1 MFTRST
7 GALFLTCVVAV
18 LVASYQTCFAQAIE
32 QPSSSTTVSDT
43 VGTFATQIALREGET
58 VHDGDLVSYDVA
70 SGTYVLTQS
79 AYDPYLFGVIVLNP
93 VIYSHNDE
101 EGRNLFPVVRFGE
114 VLVNVS
120 TLNGEIKAGDLV
132 TSSRIQGLGQRFGD
146 SRSGQVLGIAL
157 SDMVFEP
164 TAIDIDGTTVRLGRV
179 SVGLRIGFQTAAS
192 DTEDVS
198 EGGSENNTDENK
210 EKRGETVT
218 IPEEKDDGVEAL
230 TFLRYILGATVM
242 LGSFVVA
249 LRHFGGY
256 YKEGVIAVGRNP
268 LAHQQIRSLI
278 LWNTLMIIL
287 TTGAGF
293 IIGMMI
299 MFV

>member
-7 GALFLTCVVAV
+7 GALFIVCMVAV
-18 LVASYQTCFAQAIE
+18 ILLRIPTCFAQGVE
-32 QPSSSTTVSDT
+32 QRSSSTTVSDS
-43 VGTFATQIALREGET
+43 VGTFATQIALREGES

-79 AYDPYLFGVIVLNP
+79 AYDPYLFGVIALNP
-93 VIYSHNDE
+93 VIYSYNDE
-101 EGRNLFPVVRFGE
+101 AGRNLFPVVRFGE

-157 SDMVFEP
+157 TDMTFEP
-164 TAIDIDGTTVRLGRV
+164 TAIDVDGATVRLGRV
-179 SVGLRIGFQTAAS
+179 SVGLRIGFQTVAS
-192 DTEDVS
+192 DTEDVP
-198 EGGSENNTDENK
+198 GGGAKNDVAEHD
-210 EKRGETVT
+210 EKRGEAAE
-218 IPEEKDDGVEAL
+218 IPEEKDEGVEAL
-230 TFLRYILGATVM
+230 TFLRYVLGATVM

-256 YKEGVIAVGRNP
+256 YKEGIIAVGRNP
-268 LAHQQIRSLI
+268 MAHQQIRSLI
-278 LWNTLMIIL
+278 LWNTLMVIF

-299 MFV
+299 MLI